1 MRTSYKLSENTID
14 QKEIDAVKKILD
26 NKEKLTYGKN
36 VKKLEKKIASINKR
50 KYCVMLNSGSSANLI
65 GVSSLI
71 HCKKYNLKSDDEV
84 IVPSLSWGTTYAP
97 LIQNNLKLVF
107 VDVKIDTLN
116 LDEDTLE
123 KAISK
128 RTKAIFVA
136 NILGLSCNF
145 NKINEICKKYKL
157 ILMVDNCESLLSLY
171 DGKISASYGVFAT
184 LSSFFSHHF
193 STIEGGYFLTDDFDL
208 YCVAL
213 SLRSHG
219 WIREQPK
226 NSKFLSSKYS
236 EFEKSYK
243 FVLPG
248 YNLRPTEINAVIGLE
263 QIKKI
268 NSFIKSRKENAK
280 YFYKLFKDSKNCLLQ
295 KFDKDSS
302 FFAFAIILKKNNRD
316 KILLKLKKAR
326 IETRPVVSGNIIRN
340 EMIKS
345 SNHRVQNKIINAN
358 IIEKNGLMIGNRSY
372 LFSEKDKKALHNLKR
387 IIENS

>member
-1 MRTSYKLSENTID
+1 MSHLYPGNNI
-14 QKEIDAVKKILD
+14 
-26 NKEKLTYGKN
+26 
-36 VKKLEKKIASINKR
+36 
-50 KYCVMLNSGSSANLI
+50 C
-65 GVSSLI
+65 
-71 HCKKYNLKSDDEV
+71 
-84 IVPSLSWGTTYAP
+84 P

-193 STIEGGYFLTDDFDL
+193 STIEGVIFLQMISICIVSPLIKVSWMDKRAT
-208 YCVAL
+208 
-213 SLRSHG
+213 
-219 WIREQPK
+219 K

-243 FVLPG
+243 FVYG
-248 YNLRPTEINAVIGLE
+248 CNLRPTEINAVIGLE
-263 QIKKI
+263 QIKKL
-268 NSFIKSRKENAK
+268 K
-280 YFYKLFKDSKNCLLQ
+280 FYK
-295 KFDKDSS
+295 
-302 FFAFAIILKKNNRD
+302 
-316 KILLKLKKAR
+316 
-326 IETRPVVSGNIIRN
+326 
-340 EMIKS
+340 IKE
-345 SNHRVQNKIINAN
+345 R
-358 IIEKNGLMIGNRSY
+358 
-372 LFSEKDKKALHNLKR
+372 KR
-387 IIENS
+387 